1 MDCIVSEIKW
11 ERSNLILVLNKQIN
25 KAFLAKKEKSIPL
38 NTNKNIIV
46 ISIINLNETVLDKGT
61 WHIEINNNPVGVNP
75 NLLANFDQLS
85 KVFYYRNKFYSYNVD
100 FLCKNNIFYI
110 DIHFMMENR
119 KYKKYLRLCEGK
131 SVLAKGKIFSKIILI
146 KFLNIIYLIG
156 LIFKSKRRKTI
167 LFLTEN
173 SNQLTENLQ
182 IIYKNLK
189 NKSYKL
195 ITFCHNDFNTK
206 YNLSYIKEAF
216 LLAKS
221 DIVLLENYTP
231 ILNFINIKKKTKI
244 IQLWHAGV
252 GFKAVGYARF
262 GKKGSPHPYYS
273 SHRKYDYV
281 IVDNE
286 SLVDIYQEVFGIRKD
301 KIMPYG
307 MPRLDNFLN
316 KENILKITNE
326 LYEMNSNLKE
336 KKVILFAPT
345 YRGENQSEAFYDFEQ
360 LDFEKIYQFCQKN
373 NFVFVIKKHPFIKE
387 QVKIDVKYA
396 DLIIDYSNIN
406 INNLMYVADIL
417 ITDYSSCAYEF
428 SILKRPII
436 FFRYDKNQYEYER
449 PLHGDLSR
457 KGIEVTNFN
466 DLLINLEKLK
476 NSKINKNFN
485 NIDYKQRNSIKRIVE
500 LIEKELD
507 NNENNYD

>member
-1 MDCIVSEIKW
+1 
-11 ERSNLILVLNKQIN
+11 
-25 KAFLAKKEKSIPL
+25 
-38 NTNKNIIV
+38 
-46 ISIINLNETVLDKGT
+46 
-61 WHIEINNNPVGVNP
+61 
-75 NLLANFDQLS
+75 
-85 KVFYYRNKFYSYNVD
+85 
-100 FLCKNNIFYI
+100 
-110 DIHFMMENR
+110 
-119 KYKKYLRLCEGK
+119 
-131 SVLAKGKIFSKIILI
+131 
-146 KFLNIIYLIG
+146 
-156 LIFKSKRRKTI
+156 
-167 LFLTEN
+167 
-173 SNQLTENLQ
+173 
-182 IIYKNLK
+182 
-189 NKSYKL
+189 
-195 ITFCHNDFNTK
+195 
-206 YNLSYIKEAF
+206 
-216 LLAKS
+216 
-221 DIVLLENYTP
+221 
-231 ILNFINIKKKTKI
+231 
-244 IQLWHAGV
+244 
-252 GFKAVGYARF
+252 
-262 GKKGSPHPYYS
+262 
-273 SHRKYDYV
+273 
-281 IVDNE
+281 
-286 SLVDIYQEVFGIRKD
+286 
-301 KIMPYG
+301 